1 MKRNIY
7 SLLIGIGLV
16 LSLPACKDFL
26 NTEPSDAIPTDKV
39 ASDISLL
46 PPALRGLYDELQGS
60 NSSTAYY
67 TPRRISCAILLQ
79 YELYQGLRPWHLVQ
93 GL

>member
-67 TPRRISCAILLQ
+67 ARGFIIAGDVMGDDM
-79 YELYQGLRPWHLVQ
+79 QGLPAGSRVQ
-93 GL
+93 S